1 VCKNKVGRGGD
12 LLSTAGEF
20 FLAQRLSRLF
30 GVLNIAGAAVFPF
43 NLGRNS
49 SGQNLSRRLR
59 KYSLQFLTPDPFG
72 AGIGRTI

>member
-1 VCKNKVGRGGD
+1 
-12 LLSTAGEF
+12 LSTAGEF

-43 NLGRNS
+43 NLDDTQAGKFELAFEK
-49 SGQNLSRRLR
+49 Q
-59 KYSLQFLTPDPFG
+59 YSLQFLTPDPFG